1 MKTSAAMNEKP
12 TQKKKKKGG
21 KFEKTTRIYMQRR
34 NGRWNAVQMEGVCI
48 IIGKEK

>member
-1 MKTSAAMNEKP
+1 MKSRQIKYKKKE
-12 TQKKKKKGG
+12 KKKKEENLRKRQE
-21 KFEKTTRIYMQRR
+21 FIYHVRC

>member
-12 TQKKKKKGG
+12 TKKKEKGG
-21 KFEKTTRIYMQRR
+21 KFEKTTRIYMQRCNR
-34 NGRWNAVQMEGVCI
+34 RWNAVQMEGVCI